1 MNPLHSSNEP
11 LTSRR
16 TSGQVEER
24 RPQAP
29 ARRELPLSPTAPG
42 MKVAVRGKSGKPDY
56 AARERLVSVVFYAL
70 GILCLLLAGVVW
82 WQLLRDLS

>member
-1 MNPLHSSNEP
+1 
-11 LTSRR
+11 
-16 TSGQVEER
+16 
-24 RPQAP
+24 
-29 ARRELPLSPTAPG
+29 